1 MKLRLTT
8 LLVLCSILV
17 GCTEEYSGVVLKR
30 GGLLYK
36 PNSTEPLTARV
47 EQFHDNGRLH
57 KTYTS
62 VDGKKEGLER
72 WWHENGQLNR
82 KTTYVDGKLEGLDQ
96 WWWLENTQ
104 LSSESCF
111 RAGEK
116 TDMSYCKK
124 EQQQ

>member
-62 VDGKKEGLER
+62 VDR
-72 WWHENGQLNR
+72 
-82 KTTYVDGKLEGLDQ
+82 KLEGLDQ
-96 WWWLENTQ
+96 WWWLENGQ

>member
-72 WWHENGQLNR
+72 WWYDNGQLDAE
-82 KTTYVDGKLEGLDQ
+82 KCY
-96 WWWLENTQ
+96 
-104 LSSESCF
+104 
-111 RAGEK
+111 RAGEL
-116 TDMSYCKK
+116 TDMAYCE
-124 EQQQ
+124 EQTK